1 MGKLVLDEVRSK
13 AQHFIQHGARH
24 GSEAMCRH
32 VACAIAKAS
41 HCCVDGVIAH
51 EAIPTALRGEDI
63 ITAPRERFKV
73 LQDLDRLC
81 RKGRDI
87 SRMVTSYN
95 ETIDRL
101 QPSET
106 SAKAGD
112 LAQLLKDM
120 AQ

>member
-1 MGKLVLDEVRSK
+1 MNKNQPTLPGLEDSDEFTDPLTSTTKELVKELLRDDANMTPQRR
-13 AQHFIQHGARH
+13 ALCTLLLTCART
-24 GSEAMCRH
+24 
-32 VACAIAKAS
+32 I
-41 HCCVDGVIAH
+41 
-51 EAIPTALRGEDI
+51 
-63 ITAPRERFKV
+63 
-73 LQDLDRLC
+73 DRLC

-87 SRMVTSYN
+87 SRMVASYN

-101 QPSET
+101 QPAES

>member
-1 MGKLVLDEVRSK
+1 MDDNDKQMTLPGMEDSDELTNPLTSSTKELVNEL
-13 AQHFIQHGARH
+13 
-24 GSEAMCRH
+24 
-32 VACAIAKAS
+32 
-41 HCCVDGVIAH
+41 
-51 EAIPTALRGEDI
+51 
-63 ITAPRERFKV
+63 
-73 LQDLDRLC
+73 LQDDAQLTPQRRALCTLLLTCARTIDRLC
-81 RKGRDI
+81 RKGRDS

>member
-1 MGKLVLDEVRSK
+1 MPDNDRGHRHDQ
-13 AQHFIQHGARH
+13 QHRH
-24 GSEAMCRH
+24 HPVEQRQPP
-32 VACAIAKAS
+32 
-41 HCCVDGVIAH
+41 
-51 EAIPTALRGEDI
+51 EL
-63 ITAPRERFKV
+63 
-73 LQDLDRLC
+73 LQDAAQLTPQRRALCTLLLTCARTIDRLC

>member
-1 MGKLVLDEVRSK
+1 MDDNDKQMTLPGMEDSDELTNPLTSSTKELVTEL
-13 AQHFIQHGARH
+13 
-24 GSEAMCRH
+24 
-32 VACAIAKAS
+32 
-41 HCCVDGVIAH
+41 
-51 EAIPTALRGEDI
+51 
-63 ITAPRERFKV
+63 
-73 LQDLDRLC
+73 LQDAAQLTPQRRALC
-81 RKGRDI
+81 TLLITCARTI
-87 SRMVTSYN
+87 TSYN

>member
-1 MGKLVLDEVRSK
+1 MDDNDKQMTLPGMEDSDELTNPLTSSTKELVPEL
-13 AQHFIQHGARH
+13 
-24 GSEAMCRH
+24 
-32 VACAIAKAS
+32 
-41 HCCVDGVIAH
+41 
-51 EAIPTALRGEDI
+51 
-63 ITAPRERFKV
+63 
-73 LQDLDRLC
+73 LQDAAQLTPQRRALCTLLLTCARTIDRLC

>member
-1 MGKLVLDEVRSK
+1 MDDNDKQMTLPGMEDSDEL
-13 AQHFIQHGARH
+13 
-24 GSEAMCRH
+24 
-32 VACAIAKAS
+32 
-41 HCCVDGVIAH
+41 
-51 EAIPTALRGEDI
+51 T
-63 ITAPRERFKV
+63 
-73 LQDLDRLC
+73 
-81 RKGRDI
+81 
-87 SRMVTSYN
+87 

>member
-1 MGKLVLDEVRSK
+1 MTLL
-13 AQHFIQHGARH
+13 ITCART
-24 GSEAMCRH
+24 
-32 VACAIAKAS
+32 I
-41 HCCVDGVIAH
+41 
-51 EAIPTALRGEDI
+51 
-63 ITAPRERFKV
+63 
-73 LQDLDRLC
+73 DRLC